1 MSRGKKR
8 RETRSGRKRSDSTG
22 WASLYQD
29 LGPEIRSWFVDKVA
43 SAQDVDDLVEE
54 VLAKLARTNR
64 PDDLQAYIATAAAN
78 ALSDYQR
85 RRARERDFLRR
96 LLEHVAR
103 NGQICRSDAQ
113 DVSEQEES
121 HRNHP
126 TVEEMLRTLPPEKAQ
141 LLRLRFMDGLRM
153 AEVARRV
160 GCSRDAAYKRVRR
173 IIQRLRERYGI
184 EPPKPATEKDTK
196 NPWLA

>member
-103 NGQICRSDAQ
+103 ESQMRRSEAQ
-113 DVSEQEES
+113 ELAEDGESSEN
-121 HRNHP
+121 RGK
-126 TVEEMLRTLPPEKAQ
+126 VEEMLSTLPPEKAQ

-153 AEVARRV
+153 AEVARRL
-160 GCSRDAAYKRVRR
+160 GCSRDAAHKRVQR
-173 IIQRLRERYGI
+173 IVQRLRERYGI
-184 EPPKPATEKDTK
+184 EPPKPASEKDTK
-196 NPWLA
+196 NP